1 MENNQL
7 QKEENQNLQRFL
19 PTLQPNSF
27 TDIVQVKGFKSV
39 AVLRKEDNLKMVKA
53 ELSVLIYSI
62 AVHYDKSFSAEQI
75 NSVIEIMLKEGYM
88 VNGLDFKLFAT
99 KAKNG
104 EYKNRVDIIEG
115 REFAIKFFN
124 LTPDTLIDWFKIYI
138 FDRGEEFAKQNQIKP
153 KQAITDNE
161 IKLVQIFA
169 DAVPK
174 VQEKPKE
181 AAITEQQKVKEK
193 VQTIWNEFKALQME
207 QDSRLVEV
215 NGKHYDYNEF
225 LKLRTNGNYPD

>member
-1 MENNQL
+1 M
-7 QKEENQNLQRFL
+7 QRFL
-19 PTLQPNSF
+19 PELQPNSLK
-27 TDIVQVKGFKSV
+27 DIVLTKGFKSV
-39 AVLRKEDNLKMVKA
+39 ALLRKEDSLKIVKA
-53 ELSVLIYSI
+53 ELSVLIYQI
-62 AVHYDKSFSAEQI
+62 ALHYDKTFSAEQI
-75 NSVIEIMLKEGYM
+75 NSIIEIMLKEGYM

-104 EYKNRVDIIEG
+104 EYKNRVEIVDG

-138 FDRGEEFAKQNQIKP
+138 FDRGEEFAKSQIKP

-181 AAITEQQKVKEK
+181 VSITEQQQVKQLVE
-193 VQTIWNEFKALQME
+193 TIWNEFKALQVE
-207 QDSRLVEV
+207 QNSRLVEV
-215 NGKHYDYNEF
+215 NGKHYDYNEY
-225 LKLRTNGNYPD
+225 LKLRTNGNNPD